1 MPADDASG
9 TGACCGAGL
18 RCRRSRADTWAVVW
32 IFVLLGVVVVPV
44 VVWLVVA
51 LQLAVVAMEHA
62 DGHGDSG

>member
-1 MPADDASG
+1 M
-9 TGACCGAGL
+9 
-18 RCRRSRADTWAVVW
+18 VW